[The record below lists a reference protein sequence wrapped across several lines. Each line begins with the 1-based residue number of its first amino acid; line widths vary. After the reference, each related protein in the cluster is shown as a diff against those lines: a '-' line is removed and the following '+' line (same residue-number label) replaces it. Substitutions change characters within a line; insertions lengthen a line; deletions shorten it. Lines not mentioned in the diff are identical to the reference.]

1 MAIFSEMPFKR
12 FIILAKGEPFEGRLL
27 KGAGCVG
34 NSEMRRFEQIIGGG
48 RRPLNLNQWQQRVH
62 PPPPAASPRPC
73 PGSLLAAPAS
83 LPSNDLGIDPG
94 LLLFENYSPYLE
106 FLPADYN
113 GFDGATWD
121 FGNIANNNNT
131 TAATNDNDVQNFS
144 GDGLFD
150 NIMIPELN
158 VLDTQSSLDVAG
170 DGFLSQEQPLL
181 TVNSTTPIEYPAT
194 ASSSSSTPHPPPT
207 IRTKSPTSTSA
218 IPGTST
224 FSLHPSPSSS
234 SSSSS
239 SRKRKSSPEEED
251 SAVTLKRQRNTLA
264 ARKYRQ
270 KRIDRITEL
279 EEALAA
285 KAKECDDWK
294 LKFMRKEA
302 ENDTLREMLAKK

>member
-1 MAIFSEMPFKR
+1 
-12 FIILAKGEPFEGRLL
+12 
-27 KGAGCVG
+27 
-34 NSEMRRFEQIIGGG
+34 
-48 RRPLNLNQWQQRVH
+48 
-62 PPPPAASPRPC
+62 
-73 PGSLLAAPAS
+73 
-83 LPSNDLGIDPG
+83 
-94 LLLFENYSPYLE
+94 
-106 FLPADYN
+106 
-113 GFDGATWD
+113 
-121 FGNIANNNNT
+121 
-131 TAATNDNDVQNFS
+131 
-144 GDGLFD
+144 
-150 NIMIPELN
+150 MIPELN
-158 VLDTQSSLDVAG
+158 VLDTQSSLDVVG

-224 FSLHPSPSSS
+224 FSLHPSPSSSSS

>member
-1 MAIFSEMPFKR
+1 MHR
-12 FIILAKGEPFEGRLL
+12 
-27 KGAGCVG
+27 
-34 NSEMRRFEQIIGGG
+34 
-48 RRPLNLNQWQQRVH
+48 
-62 PPPPAASPRPC
+62 PPPAAATRPC

-83 LPSNDLGIDPG
+83 LPSSDLGIDPG

-106 FLPADYN
+106 FLPADYS
-113 GFDGATWD
+113 GFDEATWD

-131 TAATNDNDVQNFS
+131 TAATNDNEVQNFS

-150 NIMIPELN
+150 NIMIPDLN

-181 TVNSTTPIEYPAT
+181 TVNSTTPIEHPAT
-194 ASSSSSTPHPPPT
+194 ASSSFSTPHPPPT
-207 IRTKSPTSTSA
+207 MRTKSPTSTSA

-224 FSLHPSPSSS
+224 FSLHPSPSSSSS

-285 KAKECDDWK
+285 KANECDDWK